1 MNHKHLHYFWTVA
14 RLGGVSRAAEQLDL
28 TPQTISGQ
36 LRQLENELGAALFR
50 PSGRGLELTDAGRM
64 ALSYADEIL
73 HLESEMKQALL
84 ARQQRPMPILRIG
97 IADVVPKSFAYRLL
111 APVGKLPEP
120 VRLVCREGSI
130 DMLLAELALHHLDM
144 VVADRPMPSGLAIRG
159 HSHKLG
165 ESALAFFA
173 AESLCPEPPA
183 FPECLNNAP
192 LLLPGGHAAVRGLI
206 DRWFS
211 DQRLTPRLMG
221 EFDDGALMKAF
232 GQAGAGFFPGP
243 AVLADEIHSRY
254 NTPCVGRVEEIHESF
269 WAITAERRISHP
281 SIATIIESART
292 ALNPDPSPPYSETS
306 ASPIGDPH
314 ASK

>member
-28 TPQTISGQ
+28 TPQTVSGQ
-36 LRQLENELGAALFR
+36 LRQLETELGASLFR

-64 ALSYADEIL
+64 ALSYAEEIL
-73 HLESEMKQALL
+73 HLENEMKQALL
-84 ARQQRPMPILRIG
+84 ARQQRPTPILRIG
-97 IADVVPKSFAYRLL
+97 IADVVPKSFAHRLL

-120 VRLVCREGSI
+120 VRLVCREGNI
-130 DMLLAELALHHLDM
+130 DMLLAELALHRLDM

-165 ESALAFFA
+165 ESTLAFFA
-173 AESLCPEPPA
+173 AASLHSEPPD
-183 FPECLNNAP
+183 FPACLNDAP

-206 DRWFS
+206 DRWLN

-243 AVLADEIHSRY
+243 AALADEIHLRY
-254 NTPCVGRVEEIHESF
+254 NTPCVGRVEEINENF
-269 WAITAERRISHP
+269 WAITAERRVSHP
-281 SIATIIESART
+281 SIMTIIDSART
-292 ALNPDPSPPYSETS
+292 ALSPNTTHPDPVTS
-306 ASPIGDPH
+306 TNPIGDPH
-314 ASK
+314 AKK